1 MMQHRRIGDN
11 ALMNIRQWREWKPAI
26 GQRVWIDPAAVVIGR
41 TTIGDDSSI
50 WPGAVL
56 RGDVNAI
63 AIGARTS
70 IQDGSILHVASDRLA
85 GEGGIPLL
93 IGDDYTVGHRVILH
107 ACTIGNRCLIGMGAI
122 LMDGAVVGDEVIV
135 GAGALVPAGRRLP
148 PRTLWVGS
156 PARQARQLTEKEV
169 AYLAESAAHY
179 VALKDEYLGPQR
191 A

>member
-1 MMQHRRIGDN
+1 
-11 ALMNIRQWREWKPAI
+11 MNIRPWREWTPAI
-26 GQRVWIDPAAVVIGR
+26 GQRVWIDPMAVVIGR
-41 TTIGDDSSI
+41 VTIGDDASI

-63 AIGARTS
+63 AVGARTS

-93 IGDDYTVGHRVILH
+93 IGDDCTVGHRVILH
-107 ACTIGNRCLIGMGAI
+107 ACAIGNRCLIGMGAI

-135 GAGALVPAGRRLP
+135 GAGALVPAGKRLP

-156 PARQARQLTEKEV
+156 PARQARHLTEGEV

-179 VALKDEYLGPQR
+179 VALKDEYLGPR
-191 A
+191 KA